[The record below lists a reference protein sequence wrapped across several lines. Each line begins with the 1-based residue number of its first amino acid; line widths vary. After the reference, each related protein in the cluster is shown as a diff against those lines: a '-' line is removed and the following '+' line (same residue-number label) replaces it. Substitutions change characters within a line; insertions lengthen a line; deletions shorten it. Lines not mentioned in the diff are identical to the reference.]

1 MQILKAII
9 NMLSML
15 KNRTCEY
22 DWERQ
27 KWHKTERP
35 KLNFWR
41 WETQYSKWK
50 IHWAGL
56 IADHI
61 LDVFYD
67 RFNNT
72 EEKMGKPEDIAMET
86 VHGNLF
92 GNSFYITVSITC
104 SHKPGFIWLCGRWK
118 PQDKIQWLKVEWNLP
133 WPWLWRG

>member
-15 KNRTCEY
+15 KNRTYEY

-86 VHGNLF
+86 VQNGTQREKKIVLN
-92 GNSFYITVSITC
+92 NEKESVTVGQCQNI
-104 SHKPGFIWLCGRWK
+104 KYLCNRVSG
-118 PQDKIQWLKVEWNLP
+118 
-133 WPWLWRG
+133 GGG